1 MFGALEE
8 SLDCLAAVTAL
19 HTSTGIIPVATM
31 RMPELDAQV
40 NVYFVTSR
48 LSIHMHLLMHL

>member
-40 NVYFVTSR
+40 NVCFVTV
-48 LSIHMHLLMHL
+48 HTHLLMHL